1 MSKLE
6 DALREAMRRE
16 PPPAGFA
23 ERVMAKVELRKAAP
37 GFWAGLARLLQ
48 APRLRW
54 AAVAA
59 CFVML
64 AAGAG
69 FLRWRDERARAE
81 RAKDQYL
88 LALRIAGDKLHVVQA
103 KVQGIG
109 RSSRN

>member
-6 DALREAMRRE
+6 DALRGALRRE
-16 PPPAGFA
+16 PPPANFA
-23 ERVMAKVELRKAAP
+23 ERVIAKVELRNAAP
-37 GFWAGLARLLQ
+37 GFWAGLARSLQ
-48 APRLRW
+48 ARHLRW

-59 CFVML
+59 CVVLL

-88 LALRIAGDKLHVVQA
+88 LALRIAGEKLHVVQA
-103 KVQGIG
+103 RVQEIG